1 MLVEDLKRFKDEVV
15 KKAEDSSFVLDFDP
29 DCAEASNI
37 KWSKGVGISFI
48 PYELEMSGV
57 KPSRLTAKEPT
68 SKKNINKYYYV
79 DGRLQ
84 KVDIYNAKGEIHGF
98 EYFFYDDRRDYSI
111 KMNRHGERL
120 WLKVID
126 KEQGEVRKAC
136 RVDFDS
142 EFWTLGY
149 DWNQGRLQEI
159 LTFSSNS
166 LPGIKIYPVF
176 EEGDLV
182 GLFTLRGE
190 EKIYI
195 YDER

>member
-1 MLVEDLKRFKDEVV
+1 MLIEDLKRFKDEVV
-15 KKAEDSSFVLDFDP
+15 KKAEGFSFISAFETG
-29 DCAEASNI
+29 CAEFSRVM
-37 KWSKGVGISFI
+37 WSKGVGISFI
-48 PYELEMSGV
+48 PYELELSGV
-57 KPSRLTAKEPT
+57 KPCKLTVKEPA
-68 SKKNINKYYYV
+68 SKKSISKYYYM
-79 DGRLQ
+79 GERLK
-84 KVDIYNAKGEIHGF
+84 KVDIYNAKGEVHGF
-98 EYFFYDDRRDYSI
+98 EYFIYDEGRVYSL

-126 KEQGEVRKAC
+126 IEQGEVRKAC

-149 DWNQGRLQEI
+149 DWNKGRLQEI

-176 EEGDLV
+176 EAGDLV
-182 GLFTLRGE
+182 GLFSLCGE
-190 EKIYI
+190 ERIYV

>member
-1 MLVEDLKRFKDEVV
+1 MLIEDLKRFKDEVV
-15 KKAEDSSFVLDFDP
+15 KKAEYASFVLASDTN
-29 DCAEASNI
+29 CAKASSV
-37 KWSKGVGISFI
+37 KWSKGGGISFI
-48 PYELEMSGV
+48 PYELEMSGI
-57 KPSRLTAKEPT
+57 KPSRLSAKEPV

-79 DGRLQ
+79 EGQLN
-84 KVDIYNAKGEIHGF
+84 KVDVYNAKGEIHGF
-98 EYFFYDDRRDYSI
+98 EYFFYDDRRAYSL

-126 KEQGEVRKAC
+126 IEQGEVRKAC
-136 RVDFDS
+136 RIDFDS

-149 DWNQGRLQEI
+149 EWSEGRLQEI

-176 EEGDLV
+176 EENNLV

-190 EKIYI
+190 ERIYV